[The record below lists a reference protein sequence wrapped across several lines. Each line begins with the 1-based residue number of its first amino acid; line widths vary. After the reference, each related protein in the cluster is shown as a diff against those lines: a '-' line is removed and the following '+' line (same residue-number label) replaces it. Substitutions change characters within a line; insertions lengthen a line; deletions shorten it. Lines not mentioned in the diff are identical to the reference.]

1 MLALLIMATNN
12 VLGLDIG
19 ESKTGVARVNMI
31 ARIPQP
37 VATLKN
43 DNNFISEIT
52 KIIKAENIDALVI
65 GLPRNMSGAETAQ
78 TKYVRDYAGNRLSSL
93 NLPII
98 FQDETLSSKAAE
110 ERLVRGYKKTD
121 IDAMAAVIIL
131 EDYLEEL

>member
-1 MLALLIMATNN
+1 MANNN

-31 ARIPQP
+31 AKIPQP

-52 KIIKAENIDALVI
+52 KIIKAESIDTLVV
-65 GLPRNMSGAETAQ
+65 GLPRNMRGEETAQ
-78 TKYVRDYAGNRLSSL
+78 TKYVRDYVGDHLSSL
-93 NLPII
+93 NLPIV

-110 ERLVRGYKKTD
+110 ARLGNGYKKTD
-121 IDAMAAVIIL
+121 IDAMAAVVIL

>member
-1 MLALLIMATNN
+1 MAINN

-31 ARIPQP
+31 ARLPQP

-52 KIIKAENIDALVI
+52 KIIKAESIDTLVV
-65 GLPRNMSGAETAQ
+65 GLPRNMRGEETAQ
-78 TKYVRDYAGNRLSSL
+78 TKYVRDYVGDHLLSL
-93 NLPII
+93 NLPIV

-110 ERLVRGYKKTD
+110 ARLGNGYKKTD
-121 IDAMAAVIIL
+121 IDAVAAVVIL
-131 EDYLEEL
+131 EEYLEEL

>member
-1 MLALLIMATNN
+1 MAINN

-31 ARIPQP
+31 ARLPQV

-52 KIIKAENIDALVI
+52 KIIKEENIDVMVV
-65 GLPRNMSGAETAQ
+65 GLPRNMNGEETAQ
-78 TKYVRDYAGNRLSSL
+78 TKYVRDYVENYLKSL
-93 NLPII
+93 KLPII

-110 ERLVRGYKKTD
+110 VRLAGSGYKKTD
-121 IDAMAAVIIL
+121 IDAMAAVVIL
-131 EDYLEEL
+131 EDYLEQA

>member
-1 MLALLIMATNN
+1 MAINN

-31 ARIPQP
+31 ARLPQP

-52 KIIKAENIDALVI
+52 KIIKAESIDTLVV
-65 GLPRNMSGAETAQ
+65 GLPRNMRGEETAQ
-78 TKYVRDYAGNRLSSL
+78 TKYVRDYVGDHLLSL
-93 NLPII
+93 NLPIV

-110 ERLVRGYKKTD
+110 ARLGNGYKKTD
-121 IDAMAAVIIL
+121 IDAVAAVVIL

>member
-1 MLALLIMATNN
+1 MANNN

-31 ARIPQP
+31 AKIPQP

-52 KIIKAENIDALVI
+52 KIIKAESIDTLVV
-65 GLPRNMSGAETAQ
+65 GLPRNMRGEETAQ
-78 TKYVRDYAGNRLSSL
+78 TKYVRDYVGDHLSSL
-93 NLPII
+93 NLPIV

-110 ERLVRGYKKTD
+110 ARLGNGYKKTD
-121 IDAMAAVIIL
+121 IDTMAAVVIL